1 MAKKNEEE
9 TDYID
14 YGEVKIDPETADVA
28 FVDPSIGEDGV
39 QVVISANPDNPA
51 GCSVAVLTASHGE
64 DVEEEDLLG
73 FGVIDPDEPPAG
85 GEGGAGGEGAGA
97 GAGGEGGSGDGDEAK
112 KTAEARKAEA
122 RKNFNERWAAKRAER
137 AEAKKKEEAKKTEER
152 RQACEAAKQKFRAKG
167 KKA

>member
-28 FVDPSIGEDGV
+28 FVDPSVGEAGV

-73 FGVIDPDEPPAG
+73 FGVIDPDEPDAG
-85 GEGGAGGEGAGA
+85 GAGAGGE

>member
-64 DVEEEDLLG
+64 DVDEEELLG

-85 GEGGAGGEGAGA
+85 GEGGGEGA
-97 GAGGEGGSGDGDEAK
+97 GAGGEGGDGDEAK

-122 RKNFNERWAAKRAER
+122 RKNFNERWATKRAER

-152 RQACEAAKQKFRAKG
+152 RKACEAAKAKFRAKG

>member
-28 FVDPSIGEDGV
+28 FVDPSVGEAGV

-64 DVEEEDLLG
+64 DVDEEELLG
-73 FGVIDPDEPPAG
+73 FGVIDPDEPDAG
-85 GEGGAGGEGAGA
+85 GA

>member
-28 FVDPSIGEDGV
+28 FVDPSVGEEGV

-64 DVEEEDLLG
+64 DVEEEELLG
-73 FGVIDPDEPPAG
+73 FGVIDPDEPDAG
-85 GEGGAGGEGAGA
+85 